1 MNTPDELRDRIAR
14 LDPVTSDATIQSV
27 TSPGAK
33 ALLEDIMNTPL
44 SSDTQPTTTQTNR
57 PWWISAGV
65 AAAVIAVVT
74 IGVAALNRNDDEP
87 TIAEPSVT
95 ESDSSDSSAT
105 SEPAGKLKV
114 LELSAGS
121 EDVMA
126 SCLRLDPAMVA
137 MSQVAFRG
145 TGASVEGEIVTLTID
160 HWYVGGDAQVATLV
174 APAGMQA
181 LIGGIAF
188 EPGKSY
194 IVAAYDGVV
203 SYCGLTGEAT
213 PELEA
218 IYAEAFPG

>member
-27 TSPGAK
+27 TSPGAQ

-65 AAAVIAVVT
+65 AAAVIAVVA

>member
-1 MNTPDELRDRIAR
+1 MTTPDELRDRIAR
-14 LDPVTSDATIQSV
+14 LDALAGGATIQSV
-27 TSPGAK
+27 TSPSAQ

-44 SSDTQPTTTQTNR
+44 SSDTEPTTTRKNR
-57 PWWISAGV
+57 PWWISTGV
-65 AAAVIAVVT
+65 AAAIIAVVA
-74 IGVAALNRNDDEP
+74 IGVAALNRNEDEP

-95 ESDSSDSSAT
+95 EPDSSSET

-114 LELSAGS
+114 LELSAAS

-137 MSQVAFRG
+137 MSPVAFRG
-145 TGASVEGEIVTLTID
+145 TAESVAGEIVTLTID

-174 APAGMQA
+174 APTGMQA

-194 IVAAYDGVV
+194 IVAAHDGVV